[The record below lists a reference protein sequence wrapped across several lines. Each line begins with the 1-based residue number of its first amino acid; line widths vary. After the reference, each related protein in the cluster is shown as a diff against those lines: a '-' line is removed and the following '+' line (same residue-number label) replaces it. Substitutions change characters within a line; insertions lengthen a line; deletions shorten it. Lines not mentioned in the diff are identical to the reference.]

1 MIRQIFP
8 MFELSIDGRAI
19 SWRHEMASI
28 DPGLRSHFVETLDV
42 ALLRLRVQHRCG
54 LGLNQKLPFVDA
66 HKIS

>member
-1 MIRQIFP
+1 MNFAGYRGKPGQQHP
-8 MFELSIDGRAI
+8 Q
-19 SWRHEMASI
+19 MASI